1 MGFSFKSMGKGLG
14 SVGRHLGHAVTSLAK
29 GDVDKAIKYT
39 GKTVN
44 DVWNTIPLGQ
54 MVNSGIDK
62 LSGGGTDGGV
72 NEAVTDPIEKLETA
86 KEESIK
92 RRRALYATK
101 GGALGAEVDK
111 VGGTFGNNRG
121 SLFGN

>member
-1 MGFSFKSMGKGLG
+1 MGLGSIGKGL
-14 SVGRHLGHAVTSLAK
+14 SSIGRHLGHAATSLVK